1 MGSRSEDLTLRVVN
15 AGWLAG
21 SVRILEGVRFEVR
34 AGEFVGLMGRNGAG
48 KSTLLDLLAGVRRPS
63 EGSVM
68 LGGRPLTAWPA
79 AELARVVCHLPQ
91 TVRADMPFSVEQL
104 VLMGRYPHAIGW
116 DESDEDRDI
125 VRGAME
131 RCGCTALRDRAV
143 ATLSG
148 GERQRVLLAACL
160 AQQPRLLLLDEPA
173 TFLDVDHQLQCF
185 EMLREEAD
193 RGAACISVTH
203 DINLALTYCTRLLV
217 LADGAVASDL
227 AVADAAASPDW
238 LRLFSPRL
246 GVMRTPEGRPWV
258 WYA

>member
-1 MGSRSEDLTLRVVN
+1 LTLRVLN
-15 AGWLAG
+15 AGWRAD
-21 SVRILEGVRFEVR
+21 SVRILKGVSVEVR

-63 EGSVM
+63 EGEIT
-68 LGGRPLTAWPA
+68 LDGRPLTAWPA

-91 TVRADMPFSVEQL
+91 MVRADMPFSVDQL

-116 DESDEDRDI
+116 EESETDRLI
-125 VRGAME
+125 VRDAME
-131 RCGCTALRDRAV
+131 RCGCAALRGRAV

-185 EMLREEAD
+185 EMLRKEAD
-193 RGAACISVTH
+193 RGSACVSVTH

-217 LADGAVASDL
+217 LAEGTVASDL
-227 AVADAAASPDW
+227 AVADATASSDW